1 MRQLLIALC
10 AVLVG
15 AVVFAGDAEAK
26 RLGGGRS
33 MGAQRSVAPP
43 ASAPSRSQAPQTA
56 PAPQQQ
62 QQPGGIG
69 RWLGPILGGLA
80 IGGLLGWLFGGNGL
94 GGLLL
99 LALLVFAAVM
109 VFRALAR
116 RGQAQSEPVQLAGV
130 GRESVGMNAH
140 MPAMAESAPGAAI
153 LAAHGIPA
161 GFDVTGFER
170 GAKLNFIKLQAAND
184 AGDLDELR
192 ELTTREMF
200 AELSRDIHPGN
211 HTDVVSLNADLLEV
225 VTEGDKHWASVR
237 FSGSV
242 REASG
247 AQAEDFQEVWNLV
260 KPTNG
265 SSGWLLAGIQQMQ

>member
-1 MRQLLIALC
+1 MRQLLAALC

-43 ASAPSRSQAPQTA
+43 ASAPSRSQQAPQTA

-62 QQPGGIG
+62 PQPGGIG

-80 IGGLLGWLFGGNGL
+80 VGGLLGWLFGGNGL
-94 GGLLL
+94 GGLLM
-99 LALLVFAAVM
+99 LALLVFAAVL

-116 RGQAQSEPVQLAGV
+116 RGQGQSEPAQLAGM
-130 GRESVGMNAH
+130 GRERMQ

-153 LAAHGIPA
+153 LAKHDIPA
-161 GFDVTGFER
+161 GFDVSGFER

-184 AGDLDELR
+184 AGNLDELR
-192 ELTTREMF
+192 ELTTQEMF
-200 AELSRDIHPGN
+200 DELSRDIQRGN

-225 VTEGDKHWASVR
+225 VTEGEKHWASVR

-242 REASG
+242 REAPG
-247 AQAEDFQEVWNLV
+247 APAEDFQEVWNLV

>member
-1 MRQLLIALC
+1 MRQLLIGLC
-10 AVLVG
+10 AVLIG
-15 AVVFAGDAEAK
+15 AVMFAGDAEAK

-33 MGAQRSVAPP
+33 MGAQRSVTPP
-43 ASAPSRSQAPQTA
+43 SSAPSPSQAPQTA
-56 PAPQQQ
+56 PTPQQQ
-62 QQPGGIG
+62 PQPGGIG

-99 LALLVFAAVM
+99 VALLVFAAVM

-116 RGQAQSEPVQLAGV
+116 RGQARSEPVQLAGV
-130 GRESVGMNAH
+130 GRERVQ

-153 LAAHGIPA
+153 LAKHNIPA
-161 GFDVTGFER
+161 GFDVAGFER

-184 AGDLDELR
+184 AGNLDELR
-192 ELTTREMF
+192 ELTTQDMF
-200 AELSRDIHPGN
+200 DELSRDVHPGN

-225 VTEGDKHWASVR
+225 VTEGEKHWASVR
-237 FSGSV
+237 FSGAV
-242 REASG
+242 REAPG
-247 AQAEDFQEVWNLV
+247 AAAEDFQEVWNLV
-260 KPTNG
+260 KPSNG

>member
-1 MRQLLIALC
+1 LC
-10 AVLVG
+10 AVLMG
-15 AVVFAGDAEAK
+15 AVVLAGDAEAK

-33 MGAQRSVAPP
+33 VGAQRSVSPP
-43 ASAPSRSQAPQTA
+43 ASSPSQSQAPQTA

-116 RGQAQSEPVQLAGV
+116 RGQAQAKPVQFAGM
-130 GRESVGMNAH
+130 GRGAAEVHAPL
-140 MPAMAESAPGAAI
+140 PAMAESPAPGAAI
-153 LAAHGIPA
+153 LAKHNIPA
-161 GFDVTGFER
+161 GFDVSGFER

-184 AGDLDELR
+184 AGNLEELR
-192 ELTTREMF
+192 ELTTQEMF
-200 AELSRDIHPGN
+200 DELSRDARSGN

-225 VTEGDKHWASVR
+225 VTEADKHWASVR
-237 FSGSV
+237 FSGAV
-242 REASG
+242 REAPG
-247 AQAEDFQEVWNLV
+247 APAEDFQEVWNLV

-265 SSGWLLAGIQQMQ
+265 ASGWLLAGIQQMQ